1 MKFLHDDVLAGGLD
15 YIVANCDGCFVCTSD
30 VATTGI
36 PDWSKVSGTSA
47 LTSLNVMSGV
57 DFSES
62 DGDISGRKLE
72 VAEQA
77 DISITADGTAEHIVL
92 VDNGSTKILVIT
104 ECTPEAILSG
114 NLTTIPAWDIEIE
127 DPQP

>member
-36 PDWSKVSGTSA
+36 PDWSKVSSTAA
-47 LTSLNVMSGV
+47 LTSLNAMTGV
-57 DFSES
+57 DFSET

-77 DISITADGTAEHIVL
+77 DISITADGTAEQIVL
-92 VDNGSTKILVIT
+92 VDNGSTKVLVIT

-114 NLTTIPAWDIEIE
+114 NLTTIPSWDIEIE